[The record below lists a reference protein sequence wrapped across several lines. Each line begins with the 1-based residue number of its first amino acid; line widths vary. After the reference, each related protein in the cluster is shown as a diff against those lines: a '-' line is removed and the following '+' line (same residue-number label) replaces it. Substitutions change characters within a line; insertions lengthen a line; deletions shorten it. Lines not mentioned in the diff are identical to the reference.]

1 MISRNARESF
11 NHLFV
16 QGFKGAMVTEPQDF
30 FDASLAADLSA
41 VKDTQCVAITVSSY
55 LFRLMVL
62 VYFTPQAP
70 TTSYFSRAN
79 RVAALDLSDVA
90 LIDAALTDAVC
101 EFVNMS
107 CGAMSRDLSRVFP
120 NIGMSTPNIID
131 KECSSSL
138 GRLHWG
144 HIQHFKL
151 EINKGVHFFASLCVS
166 DYADLDFL
174 INTPPVEVSGE
185 LELF

>member
-16 QGFKGAMVTEPQDF
+16 QGFKGAMVTEPHDL
-30 FDASLAADLSA
+30 FDVSLAADLSA
-41 VKDTQCVAITVSSY
+41 VGDTKCVAITVSSY

-62 VYFTPQAP
+62 VYFTPQAS

-79 RVAALDLSDVA
+79 RIAASDLS
-90 LIDAALTDAVC
+90 DAALTDAVC
-101 EFVNMS
+101 EFANMS

-151 EINKGVHFFASLCVS
+151 EINKGMHFFASLCVS

>member
-1 MISRNARESF
+1 MISSNARESF

-16 QGFKGAMVTEPQDF
+16 QGFKGAMVTEPQDLC
-30 FDASLAADLSA
+30 DVSLAADLAA

-62 VYFTPQAP
+62 VYFTPQAS

-79 RVAALDLSDVA
+79 RFTASDLG
-90 LIDAALTDAVC
+90 DAALTDAVC
-101 EFVNMS
+101 EFANMS

-120 NIGMSTPNIID
+120 GIGMSTPNIID

-151 EINKGVHFFASLCVS
+151 GINKGTHFFASLCVS
-166 DYADLDFL
+166 DYADLDFVV
-174 INTPPVEVSGE
+174 NTPPEEVSSGE